1 MENMYRKIF
10 DYLFSTIARGDTH
23 KLLYVFMIISD
34 VFLQVLYS
42 CRWDVKTW
50 QSSSHTAAGQ
60 RNPRARDAG
69 EEHYGKM
76 VIIILLKRKEHCGEM
91 LNNLIITFLTQ
102 ISPEVLRREGVK
114 VHRTVQQSGQFMV
127 CFPGTFV
134 SKVCC
139 GYSVS
144 ETVHFATAEWMKLGY
159 EAAKVS
165 VSLKEQKRTAFSK

>member
-1 MENMYRKIF
+1 M
-10 DYLFSTIARGDTH
+10 L
-23 KLLYVFMIISD
+23 
-34 VFLQVLYS
+34 
-42 CRWDVKTW
+42 
-50 QSSSHTAAGQ
+50 SSSTVTLQH
-60 RNPRARDAG
+60 
-69 EEHYGKM
+69 
-76 VIIILLKRKEHCGEM
+76 
-91 LNNLIITFLTQ
+91 ITFPTQ

-165 VSLKEQKRTAFSK
+165 VSLKEEKRTAFSK

>member
-1 MENMYRKIF
+1 M
-10 DYLFSTIARGDTH
+10 
-23 KLLYVFMIISD
+23 
-34 VFLQVLYS
+34 
-42 CRWDVKTW
+42 
-50 QSSSHTAAGQ
+50 
-60 RNPRARDAG
+60 
-69 EEHYGKM
+69 
-76 VIIILLKRKEHCGEM
+76 RKEHCGELLNKLM
-91 LNNLIITFLTQ
+91 LIFLTQ

-114 VHRTVQQSGQFMV
+114 VHRTVQKSGQFMV

-165 VSLKEQKRTAFSK
+165 VSLKEEKRSAFNK